1 MAGDLVVRILIKK
14 HDTFVRKGADLYIEK
29 DITLIEALTGFN
41 FEIKHLSGEKLT
53 LTTTKDEIIAHE

>member
-14 HDTFVRKGADLYIEK
+14 HDTFVRKGADLFIEK

>member
-14 HDTFVRKGADLYIEK
+14 HEFFVRKGADLYIEK

-53 LTTTKDEIIAHE
+53 LSTTKDEIIAHE

>member
-1 MAGDLVVRILIKK
+1 MAGDLVVRIMIKK

-41 FEIKHLSGEKLT
+41 FEIKHLNGEKLT